1 MRKTAIVL
9 LALPVLAAGSYF
21 GLTAYANHEAQR
33 QVDAVFRGMATGGIE
48 ARHGGVSFDIFTA
61 RLEVA
66 DIAFVYPG
74 DRGATRIGR
83 IRASGLGEAGGDRVK
98 AERIEISDLAFEG
111 RSGPGMTA
119 AFLAPTITIDR
130 YDGPIEVK
138 ARTGQPWQI
147 ALAFLRQA
155 SIARIDVPAAKL
167 TTALAEGTM
176 TTSTEIAYGA
186 TSLESIAGAVIQ
198 RVSMAPSN
206 VTLHTSQGDGNGHI
220 GAISGEGIDV
230 GAWINAVTDEPVAAG
245 EIGTLARRYGIDG
258 YEFAVGDKIRLKGG
272 PVTLTELAIAAPGIP
287 VAEITAAEQE
297 IQAREQRGETVEPAD
312 LDTLLTLLASGFDA
326 LRLGS
331 FEAGAIEMATPDA
344 AKARIAT
351 LHAAGLTDG
360 VLGEAR
366 LEGFAGT
373 DPAGRPAK
381 LDRVAVTGLRIGD
394 LMRQAAANLSQDDHA
409 GSGPAPRL
417 DMVQGFEL
425 LGLVAPSDTG
435 DGPYQIDSLT
445 FSTDSF
451 VNQIPRK
458 ATGSV
463 RMAVPTATFVDQQ
476 LFALLAANGVA
487 RVTISGD
494 IASNWDETSGVAVVA
509 PIALDISNV
518 GSIAGQLRIG
528 NVRPDSF
535 SGDSTIALAAGRLE
549 TLESASFT
557 LRDAGLYD
565 MKLKQLAEEQ
575 GASPKAVRQLLTG
588 VAAFIVNQ
596 FAGDRPALEPAGR
609 ALISFLDGPGGTLTL
624 NVRPRS
630 TLTFG
635 AIMDAAHGDPLDLLD
650 KVDIE
655 ANASR

>member
-9 LALPVLAAGSYF
+9 LALPLLAFGGYF
-21 GLTAYANHEAQR
+21 GITAYANHEAQR
-33 QVDAVFRGMATGGIE
+33 QVDAVFHGIAAGGVE
-48 ARHGGVSFDIFTA
+48 ARHGTVSFDLFTA
-61 RLEVA
+61 RLSVA
-66 DIAFVYPG
+66 DISFVYPG
-74 DRGATRIGR
+74 ERGTTRIGR
-83 IRASGLGEAGGDRVK
+83 ISAAGLGAAGGDRVT
-98 AERIEISDLAFEG
+98 AERIELADLAFEG
-111 RSGPGMTA
+111 RSGPGMSA
-119 AFLAPTITIDR
+119 AFRAPAIVIER
-130 YDGPIEVK
+130 YDGPAEVR
-138 ARTGQPWQI
+138 APSGQPWQI

-155 SIARIDVPAAKL
+155 SIARIEVPAATL
-167 TTALAEGTM
+167 TTTLAQGQASL
-176 TTSTEIAYGA
+176 STEIAYGA
-186 TSLESIAGAVIQ
+186 TSLETIAGAVIQ
-198 RVSMAPSN
+198 RVAMAPST
-206 VTLHTSQGDGNGHI
+206 VTLRTAQGDGGGRI

-230 GAWINAVTDEPVAAG
+230 GAWINAVTNEPIAAG
-245 EIGTLARRYGIDG
+245 EVGTLARRYSIDG
-258 YEFAVGDKIRLKGG
+258 YELAVGDKMRLKGG
-272 PVTLTELAIAAPGIP
+272 PVTLTGLAIAAPGIP

-312 LDTLLTLLASGFDA
+312 LDTLLTLLASGVDA

-331 FEAGAIEMATPDA
+331 FDAGAIEMATPDA
-344 AKARIAT
+344 AKARIET
-351 LHAAGLTDG
+351 FHVGGLTDG

-366 LEGFAGT
+366 LDGFSGT
-373 DPAGRPAK
+373 DPAGKPAK
-381 LDRVAVTGLRIGD
+381 LDRFGVSGLRIGD
-394 LMRQAAANLSQDDHA
+394 LMRQTAANLSQDDHA
-409 GSGPAPRL
+409 GSAPPPRL
-417 DMVQGFEL
+417 DMVQGIEL

-435 DGPYQIDSLT
+435 DGPYQIDRLT

-458 ATGSV
+458 ATASL
-463 RMAVPTATFVDQQ
+463 RMAVPTATFADQQ

-487 RVTISGD
+487 RVTLSGD
-494 IASNWDETSGVAVVA
+494 IASNWDDSSGVAVVA

-528 NVRPDSF
+528 NVRADSF
-535 SGDSTIALAAGRLE
+535 SGDSATALAAGRLE

-557 LRDAGLYD
+557 LKDAGLYD

-624 NVRPRS
+624 NLRPRS

-650 KVDIE
+650 KLDIE